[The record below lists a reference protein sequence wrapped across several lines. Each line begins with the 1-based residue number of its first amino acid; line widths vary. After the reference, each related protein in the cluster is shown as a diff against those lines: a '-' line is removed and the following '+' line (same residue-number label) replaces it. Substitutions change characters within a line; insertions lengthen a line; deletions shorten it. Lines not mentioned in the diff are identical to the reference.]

1 MAISSIEQLESF
13 RSRWPAQKLTLAAEE
28 LHVTP
33 GAVSRQIKALEEKL
47 GGSPLCSRS
56 PSSLRFGSRLRKAQQ
71 WRGKSI
77 DLRGRAHHDLGF
89 QIMANSAGSEIPGV
103 DRQSPANGPRTTRSD
118 GEKPGMQ
125 NGFH

>member
-1 MAISSIEQLESF
+1 MAISSIEQLEGI
-13 RSRWPAQKLTLAAEE
+13 RGRGPVQELTLAAEE

-56 PSSLRFGSRLRKAQQ
+56 PSLSISDPRLRKAQQ

-77 DLRGRAHHDLGF
+77 DLRGRAHHDLGS
-89 QIMANSAGSEIPGV
+89 ISWPIAP
-103 DRQSPANGPRTTRSD
+103 DR
-118 GEKPGMQ
+118 
-125 NGFH
+125 GFRD